1 MANTKKVK
9 RSKRLAQKIIKS
21 VNPTAAKAVKKRA
34 KRMAAIDKEL
44 SKKKKKRSNS
54 QICINMIMLTLVK
67 LIAAYSLGF
76 ITCLVISVYLD
87 GKEDPD
93 IIRGDYFTR
102 HRDDRNDL

>member
-1 MANTKKVK
+1 MIITAIKM
-9 RSKRLAQKIIKS
+9 LAS
-21 VNPTAAKAVKKRA
+21 YA
-34 KRMAAIDKEL
+34 
-44 SKKKKKRSNS
+44 
-54 QICINMIMLTLVK
+54 
-67 LIAAYSLGF
+67 LGF